1 MRIGGEGN
9 GCEAPPPNC
18 FRCAPAKNWV
28 APSFPRPPDIAV
40 RGCATHLKS
49 RKRAHRARRGR
60 RSPQCP
66 RIGFR
71 FAMGTA
77 VRFMGG
83 IVRPIC
89 RWGTEI
95 FSRLIPNHFRA
106 DMGNECALAHGCGRC
121 RLPMEIRCAH
131 RREYK
136 AVLALV
142 DERHENKFI
151 PLIANGFSFSNAART
166 VDAVGIGIL
175 SADFLFAFGLAVDCR
190 SNRTLRH
197 TRCHGSFKIRDG
209 GVGLPGNTVAQQQC
223 ASVRSIFGETRTIAG
238 SRGLTFTCPRLK
250 HPKLSDYPSL
260 RRGLQQREGTSCKD
274 AATHFSEN
282 CCLEWPALH

>member
-1 MRIGGEGN
+1 MRARTAVAAAVWSCGVSESALLVHAAKCKADLSVGN
-9 GCEAPPPNC
+9 GN
-18 FRCAPAKNWV
+18 
-28 APSFPRPPDIAV
+28 I
-40 RGCATHLKS
+40 
-49 RKRAHRARRGR
+49 
-60 RSPQCP
+60 
-66 RIGFR
+66 
-71 FAMGTA
+71 FA
-77 VRFMGG
+77 
-83 IVRPIC
+83 IDSKP
-89 RWGTEI
+89 
-95 FSRLIPNHFRA
+95 FSRRE
-106 DMGNECALAHGCGRC
+106 MGNECALARGCGRC

-142 DERHENKFI
+142 DEPRENKFS

-260 RRGLQQREGTSCKD
+260 RRG
-274 AATHFSEN
+274 AA
-282 CCLEWPALH
+282 AK